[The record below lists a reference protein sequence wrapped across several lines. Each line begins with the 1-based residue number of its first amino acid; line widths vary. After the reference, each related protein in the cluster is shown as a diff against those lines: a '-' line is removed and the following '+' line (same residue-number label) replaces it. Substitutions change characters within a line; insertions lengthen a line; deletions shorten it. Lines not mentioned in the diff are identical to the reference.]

1 VHRPEMIV
9 EPGLAL
15 GQWKVGVE
23 SVDGVGGLHAPSLVE
38 RRGPRVR
45 QRSTA
50 LFIGRSPWVLVFREC
65 PGFTEKAGN
74 QGVDQVSRTYVLD
87 TCVLLADPHATLRFD
102 EHRVVLPLVVIEEL
116 DRKKTRMD
124 EVGTNARL
132 AIRSLEEFGA
142 SRPGGL
148 RDPAPLPGGGSLRI
162 ELNGIVSDR
171 LPRVL
176 DPASPDH
183 RILAACLNLADA
195 GEEPVLVTKD
205 ASLRI
210 KGAQLGVQVEDYR
223 ADTVQAS
230 ELRSGVVEF
239 QTSNDVIDRL
249 FDEGKIRLEGVAA
262 EVNEFVLLRSGPSR
276 SGVARVIESDPQ
288 VVVERVSGIP
298 RAFGVEP
305 KNLRQNVALHHLLD
319 PAIPA
324 VSMMGTAG
332 SGKTFLALAAGLEQ
346 VLEQGRYRKVSVYRP
361 LVAVGRQEVGYLPGD
376 LDDKLA
382 PWMAAVHDNLHALFH
397 DSGADGAKAAINE
410 LTERGELEMAAVT
423 YLRGRSITGE
433 FVIIDEAQNL
443 ELPTLKVILTR
454 LAKDSKVVFCG
465 DLSQVDNPYISP
477 YGGMAALIEKFRDNP
492 LFGHIILEK
501 SIRSPLA
508 EMAARVL

>member
-1 VHRPEMIV
+1 MPVMR
-9 EPGLAL
+9 
-15 GQWKVGVE
+15 
-23 SVDGVGGLHAPSLVE
+23 
-38 RRGPRVR
+38 
-45 QRSTA
+45 
-50 LFIGRSPWVLVFREC
+50 LFIGRSSEVLVFLHRQ
-65 PGFTEKAGN
+65 GDTGRAGN
-74 QGVDQVSRTYVLD
+74 EGVDQVSRTYVLD

-132 AIRSLEEFGA
+132 AIRSLEELGA
-142 SRPGGL
+142 SRSGGL
-148 RDPAPLPGGGSLRI
+148 REPVALPGGGTLRI

-171 LPRVL
+171 LPKVL

-183 RILAACLNLADA
+183 RILATCLNLTDV
-195 GEEPVLVTKD
+195 GEDPVLVTKD

-210 KGAQLGVQVEDYR
+210 KGAQLGVEVEDYR

-230 ELRSGVVEF
+230 ELRTGVVEF
-239 QTSNDVIDRL
+239 ETGGDTIDRL
-249 FDEGKIRLEGVAA
+249 FDQGKITLEGVAA
-262 EVNEFVLLRSGPSR
+262 EVNEFVVLKSGQSR
-276 SGVARVIESDPQ
+276 SGMARVIESNPQ
-288 VVVERVSGIP
+288 VTVERVSGTP

-305 KNLRQNVALHHLLD
+305 KNIRQNVALHHLLD
-319 PAIPA
+319 PDIPA
-324 VSMMGTAG
+324 VSLMGTAG

-376 LDDKLA
+376 LDEKLA

-397 DSGADGAKAAINE
+397 DSGVEGAKAAINE

-433 FVIIDEAQNL
+433 FVIVDEAQNL

-454 LAKDSKVVFCG
+454 MAKDSKVVFCG

-477 YGGMAALIEKFRDNP
+477 YGGMAALIEKFRDHP
-492 LFGHIILEK
+492 LFGHVILEK